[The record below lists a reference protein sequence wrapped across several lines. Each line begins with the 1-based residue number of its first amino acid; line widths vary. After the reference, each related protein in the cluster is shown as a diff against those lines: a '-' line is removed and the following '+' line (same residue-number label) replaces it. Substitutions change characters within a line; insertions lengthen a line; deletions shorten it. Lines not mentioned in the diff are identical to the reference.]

1 MAKLYLKF
9 EQAVL
14 KEIPLSQ
21 YTMTIGRL
29 PDNHIQVDNPAVSG
43 HHARLTWDGSG
54 YVLEDTNSLNGTY
67 VNNHRIAKT
76 VLKDGDNILVG
87 KHTLA
92 FKTGV
97 DQPGAASAAPA
108 GPKVQA
114 LEATMM
120 LDTKAAKQMLAATQ
134 QAAADRAEQKPTD
147 STAVTSSS
155 EPAAKERTA
164 VLSIL
169 EGKTDETQYVLAS
182 KMSAIGKSE
191 MASIKLTGWFA
202 PPMAAVIN
210 KRDAKYFIAASDLK
224 HRVKINGEEIS
235 GLHELKDGDQIEVAN
250 VKMVFGYQ
258 D

>member
-21 YTMTIGRL
+21 ETMTIGRL

-43 HHARLTWDGSG
+43 HHAKLSWDGG
-54 YVLEDTNSLNGTY
+54 NYVLEDTNSLNGTY
-67 VNNHRIAKT
+67 VNQHRIAKT
-76 VLKDGDNILVG
+76 VLKDGDTILVG

-92 FKTGV
+92 FKAGS
-97 DQPGAASAAPA
+97 DQPAANAAPA

-114 LEATMM
+114 LEKTMM
-120 LDTKAAKQMLAATQ
+120 LDTKAAKQMLATQPATDNQ
-134 QAAADRAEQKPTD
+134 PATM
-147 STAVTSSS
+147 SS
-155 EPAAKERTA
+155 EPVKERTA
-164 VLSIL
+164 TLTIL
-169 EGKTDETQYVLAS
+169 EGKTDERHYVLAS
-182 KMSAIGKSE
+182 KMSAIGKSD

-210 KRDAKYFIAASDLK
+210 KRDAKYFIAASDVK
-224 HRVKINGEEIS
+224 HRVKINGDEIS
-235 GLHELKDGDQIEVAN
+235 GLHELKDGDLIEVVG
-250 VKMVFGYQ
+250 VKMTFGYQ